1 MSGPIYLGTSFCS
14 PALPNLALR
23 PCRKMVKARGH
34 TVARNLYSSDRFDAV
49 RGVSSVSM
57 NARLTLEEILD
68 QVRRLS
74 EEEQQ
79 RLVADLQANAGRTPS
94 EDRRRA
100 AMGRWLARAGTGTRR
115 LTTSR
120 ARRAGIWRR
129 STGRSRETGL
139 RRHQLCFAED
149 RRARWTGRNLLK

>member
-79 RLVADLQANAGRTPS
+79 RLVADLQAHAGRTPRQ
-94 EDRRRA
+94 DGRRGRL
-100 AMGRWLARAGTGTRR
+100 GRWPAARGAGG
-115 LTTSR
+115 
-120 ARRAGIWRR
+120 AG
-129 STGRSRETGL
+129 
-139 RRHQLCFAED
+139 
-149 RRARWTGRNLLK
+149 